1 VDIANRGAVAR
12 LAPAISQSIYLLAS
26 LTALGGTGA
35 LAENLAHLPVPVG
48 RRRSLG
54 LAGSLHRR
62 QLRTGEKGGFGVG
75 KTKRGKGS
83 KWMVVVDG
91 QGIPLGS
98 TITSASPAEVRL
110 AEETLSTIKVP
121 RPGRG
126 RPKSRPKRLIGDKA
140 YDSDKLRASLAGR
153 GIRLLVPYR
162 RNRKDKKTSPEVE
175 ERYRHRWKIERTFA
189 WLGNFRRLVVRYE
202 RLLTVY
208 SGFFHLACI
217 IIALRQF

>member
-1 VDIANRGAVAR
+1 
-12 LAPAISQSIYLLAS
+12 
-26 LTALGGTGA
+26 
-35 LAENLAHLPVPVG
+35 LAENLAHLSVAAG
-48 RRRSLG
+48 RPGGLG

-62 QLRTGEKGGFGVG
+62 QLRTGEKGGSGVG

-91 QGIPLGS
+91 QGIPLGG

-110 AEETLSTIKVP
+110 AEEILGTIKVP
-121 RPGRG
+121 RQGRG

-162 RNRKDKKTSPEVE
+162 RNRKNKETPPEVE
-175 ERYRHRWKIERTFA
+175 ERYQHRWKIERTFA

-202 RLLTVY
+202 RSITVY

>member
-1 VDIANRGAVAR
+1 M
-12 LAPAISQSIYLLAS
+12 
-26 LTALGGTGA
+26 
-35 LAENLAHLPVPVG
+35 AENLAHLSVATG

-54 LAGSLHRR
+54 LAGSLQRR
-62 QLRTGEKGGFGVG
+62 QLRAGEKGGSGVG
-75 KTKRGKGS
+75 KTKRRKGS

-91 QGIPLGS
+91 QGIPLGGA
-98 TITSASPAEVRL
+98 ITSASPAEVRL
-110 AEETLSTIKVP
+110 AEETLETIKVP
-121 RPGRG
+121 RQGRG

-162 RNRKDKKTSPEVE
+162 RNRKDKITSPEVE
-175 ERYRHRWKIERTFA
+175 ARYRHRWKIERTFA

-202 RLLTVY
+202 RLITVY
-208 SGFFHLACI
+208 AGFFHLACI

>member
-1 VDIANRGAVAR
+1 VDIANWGALAR
-12 LAPAISQSIYLLAS
+12 PTPAISQPFNLLAS
-26 LTALGGTGA
+26 LKALGGKRA
-35 LAENLAHLPVPVG
+35 LAEDLAHLPVTIG
-48 RRRSLG
+48 RRRSVG
-54 LAGSLHRR
+54 LAGSFHRC
-62 QLRTGEKGGFGVG
+62 QLRTGEKGGSGVG

-91 QGIPLGS
+91 QGIPLGG

-110 AEETLSTIKVP
+110 AEETLETIKVP
-121 RPGRG
+121 RQGRG
-126 RPKSRPKRLIGDKA
+126 RPKSRPQRLIGDKA
-140 YDSDKLRASLAGR
+140 YDSDKLRANLAGK

-162 RNRKDKKTSPEVE
+162 RNRKNKKPQPEVE

-202 RLLTVY
+202 RLITVY